1 MFKRDKIR
9 LENIVREAANK
20 TEHQQALL
28 RSADKDKENLKLFI
42 KSMDKRF
49 NRICS
54 AFYAKH
60 NTPSIQVP
68 SLDEFMRTGR
78 INYEDGYTAE
88 AWERDVARALD
99 VNPNAAISAMYS
111 RMHYQLNILNVEVD
125 ALASLLRVRVGNGV
139 EYTYA
144 YSDEFIQKIGL
155 DPEGLAE
162 IVANK
167 LAQVYRDRNI
177 NRPKESHE

>member
-1 MFKRDKIR
+1 
-9 LENIVREAANK
+9 
-20 TEHQQALL
+20 
-28 RSADKDKENLKLFI
+28 
-42 KSMDKRF
+42 
-49 NRICS
+49 
-54 AFYAKH
+54 
-60 NTPSIQVP
+60 
-68 SLDEFMRTGR
+68 
-78 INYEDGYTAE
+78 
-88 AWERDVARALD
+88 
-99 VNPNAAISAMYS
+99 
-111 RMHYQLNILNVEVD
+111 VEVD
-125 ALASLLRVRVGNGV
+125 MLARLLRVRVGDSV

>member
-9 LENIVREAANK
+9 LENIAREAANK

-28 RSADKDKENLKLFI
+28 RIADKDKENLKLFI

-49 NRICS
+49 NLICS

-68 SLDEFMRTGR
+68 NLDEFMRTGR
-78 INYEDGYTAE
+78 INYRDGSTTE
-88 AWERDVARALD
+88 EWENDVASALD
-99 VNPNAAISAMYS
+99 VNSNTAISAIYS
-111 RMHYQLNILNVEVD
+111 RMHYQLNLLKVEVD
-125 ALASLLRVRVGNGV
+125 MLARLLRVRVGDKV

-162 IVANK
+162 IVAKK
-167 LAQVYRDRNI
+167 LTQVYRDRNI
-177 NRPKESHE
+177 NRPEESHE